1 MSLSA
6 KLITVLPVVM
16 IAVWIAMRRE
26 GPWNLMRFLSVLLI
40 VVALG
45 ILVLA
50 RIQFE
55 KQSSK
60 HPGLVTR
67 GVYSRVRHPIYVFSS
82 LAFLGLLLY
91 LNVPEGILLLLPIEL
106 VLFHRARRE
115 EQELEAFYGEQYQRY
130 KQKTWF

>member
-1 MSLSA
+1 
-6 KLITVLPVVM
+6 M
-16 IAVWIAMRRE
+16 IAAWMAVRRE

-55 KQSSK
+55 KESSK
-60 HPGLVTR
+60 HSGLVTR
-67 GVYSRVRHPIYVFSS
+67 GVYSRVRHPVYVFSS

-91 LNVPEGILLLLPIEL
+91 LNVPEGILLVLPVEV
-106 VLFHRARRE
+106 VLFQRARQE
-115 EQELEAFYGEQYQRY
+115 EQHLEALYGEQYRPY
-130 KQKTWF
+130 KQQTWF

>member
-1 MSLSA
+1 MSLFA

-16 IAVWIAMRRE
+16 IAFWMVLRRE

-40 VVALG
+40 LVALVV
-45 ILVLA
+45 LVLA

-55 KQSSK
+55 KESTK
-60 HPGLVTR
+60 HGLVTR
-67 GVYSRVRHPIYVFSS
+67 GVYSRIRHPVYVFSS

-91 LNVPEGILLLLPIEL
+91 LSMPEGIPLLLPIEL

-115 EQELEAFYGEQYQRY
+115 EQNLEALYGEQYRRY
-130 KQKTWF
+130 KQQTWF